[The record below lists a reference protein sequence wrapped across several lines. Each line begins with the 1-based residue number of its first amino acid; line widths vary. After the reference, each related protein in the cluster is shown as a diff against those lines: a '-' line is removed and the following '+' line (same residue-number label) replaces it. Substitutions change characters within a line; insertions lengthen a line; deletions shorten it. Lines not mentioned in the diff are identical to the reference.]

1 MASLSSMIVTGSLVC
16 LAAATSVHATAR
28 LTGHA
33 TRDVALGPFTPF
45 GCYIDGINGR
55 ALSLESY
62 ADDAM
67 TVKSC
72 FAFCSQYQFFGVE
85 YGRECFCGNTLDA
98 PRSTGCTTPC
108 AGNADETCGAA
119 SRLDVYVN
127 TGYVDPKPAVVPGTT
142 YLGCYVDQDPH
153 ARILPSNLL
162 GADDMT
168 AAKCKAHCA
177 GYAVFGLEYGRECW
191 CGNTFPATTAKAP
204 ATDCTFPCA
213 GNSAEVCGAHSR
225 INVWAVPATP
235 TYIDDFLYFGCFVDS
250 GSALHTLTGEV
261 YYNSA
266 MTLDKCAAFCHNYP
280 KFGVEHGSQCFC
292 GSDVTWQVPRPEA
305 ECAMAC
311 GGNALQLCGGAD
323 RLSIYSRPCNGEG
336 ENLSNANEFVYKAC
350 WTDNGAARSL
360 TGDSFSSAEM
370 TVVDCAAFCRG
381 YLYFGV
387 EFGSQCFCGDVLG
400 GHAAAEEDCE
410 YLCEGDNTQWCGSAN
425 RLSVYE
431 VYGI

>member
-1 MASLSSMIVTGSLVC
+1 MASLTSLMASSLVF
-16 LAAATSVHATAR
+16 LMAVKSANAASGPTSH
-28 LTGHA
+28 G

-45 GCYIDGINGR
+45 GCYVDGTNGR
-55 ALSLESY
+55 ALSLKSY

-67 TVKSC
+67 TVESC
-72 FAFCSQYQFFGVE
+72 FAFCSKYQFFGVE

-98 PRSTGCTTPC
+98 PRGSGCTTPC
-108 AGNADETCGAA
+108 AGNANETCGAA

-127 TGYVDPKPAVVPGTT
+127 TGYVDPKPAVVLGTT
-142 YLGCYVDQDPH
+142 YLGCFVDQGP
-153 ARILPSNLL
+153 RVLPSNLL
-162 GADDMT
+162 GADDLT

-191 CGNTFPATTAKAP
+191 CGNSFPTTKAP
-204 ATDCTFPCA
+204 AEDCSFPCS
-213 GNSAEVCGAHSR
+213 GNSAEICGASSR

-235 TYIDDFLYFGCFVDS
+235 SYVGDFLYFGCFADN
-250 GSALHTLTGEV
+250 GSQHTLTGEV

-280 KFGVEHGSQCFC
+280 KFGVEYGSQCFC
-292 GSDVTWQVPRPEA
+292 GSEVEQIPRPQA
-305 ECAMAC
+305 ECGMAC
-311 GGNALQLCGGAD
+311 GGDALQLCGDAN
-323 RLSIYSRPCNGEG
+323 RLNIYSKPSNGEG

-350 WTDNGAARSL
+350 WTDDGAARSL
-360 TGDSFSSAEM
+360 TGLKYSSSEM
-370 TVVDCAAFCRG
+370 TVGDCAIFCHG
-381 YLYFGV
+381 YHYFGV

-400 GHAAAEEDCE
+400 GHEAAEEECE

-431 VYGI
+431 VYRPR